1 MSRKSECVCVRVCVL
16 EKEKLEHNKIIK
28 CFPKSLAKDN
38 CNVPHMAQCIANAV
52 LHLLLQDL

>member
-1 MSRKSECVCVRVCVL
+1 MRVCVR